1 MGPPQ
6 RVLIVYAVLALIVLA
21 VFVAVAAS
29 TLRPRQDY
37 HEVVQPRG
45 YAVRRYWFLAL
56 AVAAVAALLLTL
68 PFLPYS
74 RGGAEAAAGPA
85 TRVPVVARQYSFT
98 GLPEAV
104 PYDTPVVFVVTSADV
119 NHGFAIYDP
128 SGRIVGQVQA
138 MPEYENE
145 LPITFTERGTY
156 TVRCLEY
163 CGINHHE
170 MRATFEVR

>member
-6 RVLIVYAVLALIVLA
+6 RVLIVYAVLALVVVA

-29 TLRPRQDY
+29 TAGPRQDY
-37 HEVVQPRG
+37 HGVVQPRG

-56 AVAAVAALLLTL
+56 VAAVVAGLALTL
-68 PFLPYS
+68 PFGPYS
-74 RGGAEAAAGPA
+74 RGGAASAAGSG
-85 TRVPVVARQYSFT
+85 TRIPVVARQYSFA
-98 GLPEAV
+98 GLPEVV
-104 PYDTPVVFVVTSADV
+104 PYGTPVVFVVTSADV

-128 SGRIVGQVQA
+128 RGRLVGQVQA
-138 MPEYENE
+138 MPEYDNE
-145 LPITFTERGTY
+145 LPVTFTERGRY

-163 CGINHHE
+163 CGINHHD